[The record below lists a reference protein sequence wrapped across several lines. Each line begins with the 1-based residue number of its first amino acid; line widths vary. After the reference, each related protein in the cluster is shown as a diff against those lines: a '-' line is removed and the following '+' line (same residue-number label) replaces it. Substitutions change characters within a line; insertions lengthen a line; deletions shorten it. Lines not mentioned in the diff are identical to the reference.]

1 MMFRISNILVGLLN
15 CCTLLIGLVAIS
27 TSIFFRFSGDATEC
41 QRVLQDPLLIL
52 GLVIFVI
59 SLLGVVGSCFRL
71 NSVIYLYLFFMF
83 LVIIGLICFTVFTLL
98 VTNRG
103 VGYAVSGHG
112 HKEYRLADFT
122 HWLQR
127 YVLNTNNWDKIR
139 SCLVDARICQRLEDD
154 IHQKTSFGYYIKNM
168 SPIQSGCCKPPLYC
182 GFIYKNATFWE
193 IPKSGPLVPDSDCT
207 TWGNDEEKLCYN
219 CKSCKV
225 GVLDNIRK
233 EWRYLAIINS
243 CVLVFI
249 ILIYCIGCCAIKR
262 HEHSKLNYIRYK
274 GQPA

>member
-168 SPIQSGCCKPPLYC
+168 SPIQ
-182 GFIYKNATFWE
+182 
-193 IPKSGPLVPDSDCT
+193 
-207 TWGNDEEKLCYN
+207 
-219 CKSCKV
+219 
-225 GVLDNIRK
+225 VLDFCKLSKVKKTLSSYLLMCLLQYCYHLPLIR
-233 EWRYLAIINS
+233 LAVSLILWAINVLLTAIDTVIKLFKMCIIVTTKKKINF
-243 CVLVFI
+243 L
-249 ILIYCIGCCAIKR
+249 
-262 HEHSKLNYIRYK
+262 
-274 GQPA
+274 